1 MNKIKSEYNLSYLNN
16 NLKKKYKKLINIHL
30 DTSLKINRSKLKKIG
45 HNSYDYMGG
54 ILISWPVLFFKCS
67 IFVKD
72 IEKKNTYI
80 YVNNF
85 YYYFSKFVF
94 CFGFLNNLSL
104 NNTLDNIIK
113 LKFILNNILPIHCA
127 AITNKKNIDLFFGLS
142 GSGKSEMI
150 KRENF
155 RNKNIISDDLIFYKE
170 DQIFSLNSY
179 INTRRLKFIN
189 ILDYFLPNFISKKR
203 TKIKQYINST
213 SLKKKK
219 INFYML
225 EKKNYEIKK
234 IKESLL
240 KEKISV
246 LIDRSNN
253 FLDNRVLL
261 TYFFLNP
268 KIYIFFKKNTKK
280 LIFNFFKKLK

>member
-1 MNKIKSEYNLSYLNN
+1 
-16 NLKKKYKKLINIHL
+16 
-30 DTSLKINRSKLKKIG
+30 
-45 HNSYDYMGG
+45 
-54 ILISWPVLFFKCS
+54 
-67 IFVKD
+67 
-72 IEKKNTYI
+72 
-80 YVNNF
+80 
-85 YYYFSKFVF
+85 
-94 CFGFLNNLSL
+94 
-104 NNTLDNIIK
+104 
-113 LKFILNNILPIHCA
+113 
-127 AITNKKNIDLFFGLS
+127 
-142 GSGKSEMI
+142 MI

-261 TYFFLNP
+261 TYFFLIL
-268 KIYIFFKKNTKK
+268 KFIYFLKKYKK
-280 LIFNFFKKLK
+280 VNF